1 MHGVADWLMGASVR
15 RKLTLGFGI
24 VLLLTALVTAIALY
38 SIGQLTMRSEA
49 LVDSVSL
56 DTQIAAVRLQE
67 NEFDRTG
74 QGSAVDAYAGQ
85 MQALY
90 AGVDKLQ
97 MSLETDAQ
105 ATLARIREVARTY
118 QQSFAQFVA
127 ARRQARAAEAAMVP
141 VMENIAEQ
149 LTRLR
154 TQLFQQMRSD
164 PAVTIDQAQSVV
176 ELQWLMAQLRDQVRL
191 YIADPQPEAQV
202 RVSQIADRIRVQGN
216 DLYGQL
222 PGDALQ
228 TPLLEALRAAV
239 TYQDR
244 VVDFRD
250 SVLNSQQ
257 AKQAMLA
264 QAGDLQQLSAAV
276 YQRQLLGRGDDVRM
290 ARGELLAAGF
300 LALLLGLLSAWGMT
314 RQIVPPLKRTLAL
327 ARQIAAGDL
336 TGNLES
342 HRRDE
347 LGQMMAATREMAGHL
362 RQLIGSIGDGT
373 RQLTQ
378 AAEGLST
385 VTAHSSAGV
394 SQQRQQTEEV
404 AGAMSEMVDSAQ
416 HVARNA
422 QHASQAAQAAEQRSV
437 EGNRVVTLAIEHFE
451 ALVLNVDRSAL
462 AMARLREDGE
472 RIGGVFGVIREVAE
486 QTNLLALNAAIE
498 AARAGEAGRG
508 FAVVADEVR
517 ALAQRTQRSTEEIE
531 GLIAALHGG
540 TEQATAIMRQSQEMS
555 LSSVALA
562 REAGG
567 VLSEIRQSVS
577 LIQSMNSQIAT
588 AADQQTRACEQIS
601 GNLARVRDIA
611 DESAQSTARTAT
623 ASLELSRLGCD
634 LSVLVQRFTV

>member
-1 MHGVADWLMGASVR
+1 MVADWLMGASVR

-24 VLLLTALVTAIALY
+24 VLLLTALLSAIAWY

-74 QGSAVDAYAGQ
+74 QSAAVDAYAGQ

-105 ATLARIREVARTY
+105 TTLARIREVARAY
-118 QQSFAQFVA
+118 QQSFAEFVA
-127 ARRQARAAEAAMVP
+127 ARRQAREAEKAMVP

-164 PAVTIDQAQSVV
+164 PAVTIDQAQSVA

-191 YIADPQPEAQV
+191 YIADPQPEAQL
-202 RVSQIADRIRVQGN
+202 RVSQMADRIRLQGN

-228 TPLLEALRAAV
+228 TPLLGALQAAV

-244 VVDFRD
+244 VVDF
-250 SVLNSQQ
+250 SASLLKSQQ

-276 YQRQLLGRGDDVRM
+276 YQLQLQGRGHDVRM
-290 ARGELLAAGF
+290 ARGELLLAGG
-300 LALLLGLLSAWGMT
+300 LALLLGLLSAWAMT
-314 RQIVPPLKRTLAL
+314 RQIVPPLKRTLVL
-327 ARQIAAGDL
+327 ARQIASGDL

-347 LGQMMAATREMAGHL
+347 LGQMMTAMREMAGHL

-404 AGAMSEMVDSAQ
+404 AGAMGEMVDSAQ
-416 HVARNA
+416 HIARNA
-422 QHASQAAQAAEQRSV
+422 QQASEAAQAAERRSV
-437 EGNRVVTLAIEHFE
+437 EGNRVVTQAIEHFE

-462 AMARLREDGE
+462 AMERLREDGE

-540 TEQATAIMRQSQEMS
+540 TEQATAIMRQSQDMS

-567 VLSEIRQSVS
+567 VLSEIRQSAS

-611 DESAQSTARTAT
+611 DESAQSSARTAT
-623 ASLELSRLGCD
+623 ASLELSRLGGD
-634 LSVLVQRFTV
+634 LNVLVQRFTV

>member
-1 MHGVADWLMGASVR
+1 MMITGWLLEASVR

-24 VLLLTALVTAIALY
+24 VLLLTALLTGIAWY

-74 QGSAVDAYAGQ
+74 QGTAVDAYAGQ

-90 AGVDKLQ
+90 GGVDKLQ
-97 MSLETDAQ
+97 LSLESDAQ
-105 ATLARIREVARTY
+105 PVLGQIREVARAY
-118 QQSFAQFVA
+118 QQSFAEFVA
-127 ARRQARAAEAAMVP
+127 ARSQARTAESAMVP
-141 VMENIAEQ
+141 VMENISDH
-149 LTRLR
+149 LTSLR
-154 TQLFQQMRSD
+154 TQLFEQMRRD
-164 PAVTIDQAQSVV
+164 PGVTVDQAQSVA

-191 YIADPQPEAQV
+191 YIADPQPEAQL
-202 RVSQIADRIRVQGN
+202 RVAQIADRIRVQGN

-222 PGDALQ
+222 PGDDLQTALLGALQ
-228 TPLLEALRAAV
+228 AAV
-239 TYQDR
+239 IYQDR
-244 VVDFRD
+244 VVDFHD
-250 SVLNSQQ
+250 SVLKSQQ

-264 QAGDLQQLSAAV
+264 QAVDLQRLSAAV
-276 YQRQLLGRGDDVRM
+276 YQRQLEGRGHDVRM
-290 ARGELLAAGF
+290 ALGELLVAGL
-300 LALLLGLLSAWGMT
+300 LALLLGMLSAWVMT

-342 HRRDE
+342 HLRDE
-347 LGQMMAATREMAGHL
+347 IGQMMGAMREMAGHL
-362 RQLIGSIGDGT
+362 RQLIGRIGDGT
-373 RQLTQ
+373 RQLTG

-385 VTAHSSAGV
+385 VTARSSAGV
-394 SQQRQQTEEV
+394 AQQREQTEEV
-404 AGAMSEMVDSAQ
+404 AGAMISMVASAQ
-416 HVARNA
+416 QVARNA
-422 QHASQAAQAAEQRSV
+422 QQASEAAQAAEHRSV
-437 EGNRVVTLAIEHFE
+437 EGNRVVSQAIEHFE
-451 ALVLNVDRSAL
+451 ALVLNVDRSAE
-462 AMARLREDGE
+462 AMERLRADGE

-540 TEQATAIMRQSQEMS
+540 TEQATAIMRQSQHMS
-555 LSSVALA
+555 QSSVTLA

-567 VLSEIRQSVS
+567 VLSEIRQSAS

-588 AADQQTRACEQIS
+588 AAEQQTRACEQIS

-611 DESAQSTARTAT
+611 DESAQSTARTAA
-623 ASLELSRLGCD
+623 ASLELSRLGGD